1 MKKIVILFVGFSKS
15 FYNLNRIDY
24 IITIIKVKGFFN
36 IYFIFFKYFY
46 LTSKKIVILS
56 FYLSFISISIV
67 KMALSFKLGNK
78 KTKYSEGF
86 ITNNKQK
93 LQKRSK

>member
-46 LTSKKIVILS
+46 LTSKKL
-56 FYLSFISISIV
+56 
-67 KMALSFKLGNK
+67 
-78 KTKYSEGF
+78 
-86 ITNNKQK
+86 
-93 LQKRSK
+93 